1 MAADLDK
8 IPKVRKQNGTSI
20 HDARK
25 GTRPPRADTPKPPEQ
40 PQVKL
45 PHINKKFKNLDQGD
59 IAEAI
64 ARYSQFTTAE
74 LKYFCASP
82 NAKALDK
89 MIAKLF
95 LEAGVKGDPAR
106 VNFLLDRS
114 VGKVKDVKEVQVTSV
129 SYQTN
134 VQSDGTLLQE
144 VLEED
149 KVKKEIE
156 NAPSTEVLDAEI
168 LNDET
173 EETSDGDQ
181 SLPG

>member
-1 MAADLDK
+1 MAADLKDYPRATK
-8 IPKVRKQNGTSI
+8 RGGTSI

-25 GTRPPRADTPKPPEQ
+25 GTRPPRVDTPKPPEQ
-40 PQVKL
+40 PQVTL
-45 PHINKKFKNLDQGD
+45 PNINKKFKNLDQGD
-59 IAEAI
+59 IAKAI

-134 VQSDGTLLQE
+134 VQTDGTLLQE

-149 KVKKEIE
+149 KEKREIE
-156 NAPSTEVLDAEI
+156 NAPSTEVLEAEV
-168 LNDET
+168 LDNET
-173 EETSDGDQ
+173 EEISDGD
-181 SLPG
+181 